1 MMVKQERAA
10 RTRQALIRAGA
21 EVFAREGFV
30 PASLAVIS
38 RRAGVSSGA
47 LHFHFESKRALAQA
61 VEDEAV
67 RAVRQTVR
75 DASDR
80 GGGALQAVV
89 DATYGLMSR
98 IDGDVVVRAGFELCG
113 GLVHG
118 RGPSLRQEWQRWIED
133 MLQRAGRDGWL
144 AEGVS
149 VDDAAATIVAATMG
163 FEVLSGEDRAW
174 LSQERVTGLWD
185 LLLPRLAEQHA
196 LGSVSWGQGADSGG
210 KGDDG
215 GSRRAGGVWLA
226 DPHT

>member
-47 LHFHFESKRALAQA
+47 LHFHFENKRALAQA
-61 VEDEAV
+61 VEDEAAW
-67 RAVRQTVR
+67 AVRRTIR
-75 DASDR
+75 DASDQD
-80 GGGALQAVV
+80 GGALQVVV

-98 IDGDVVVRAGFELCG
+98 IAGDVVVRAGFELCDDP
-113 GLVHG
+113 VHG
-118 RGPSLRQEWQRWIED
+118 RGPSLRQEWQRWIEG
-133 MLQRAGRDGWL
+133 MLLRAERDGWL

-149 VDDAAATIVAATMG
+149 VDDAATTIVAATMG
-163 FEVLSGEDRAW
+163 FEVLGGEDRAW

-185 LLLPRLAEQHA
+185 LLLPRLAERHA
-196 LGSVSWGQGADSGG
+196 LGSVRWGQSRG
-210 KGDDG
+210 KGDKG
-215 GSRRAGGVWLA
+215 G
-226 DPHT
+226 